1 MVQSSFDEFDAP
13 QEKAKPRVKLTL
25 AEFEEANPEIA
36 AWWNGSTSDFAHS
49 LRDFVHR
56 NGKLS
61 ERQMA
66 AAVSNVEKLKA
77 ALRDR
82 QNAPTIDISHIVDSF
97 KNAQSNGIL
106 RPKLRL
112 LKGEDTFVF
121 SRAPANGA
129 NPGSIYVTTGDD
141 LYLGKI
147 LDGKFY
153 KSREC
158 GQIFERLVLEVCDK
172 PEQAAVAYG
181 QKFGA
186 CSCCGRT
193 LTNALSI
200 ELGIGP
206 ICRSNFFG

>member
-13 QEKAKPRVKLTL
+13 QEKAKPRGKLTL

-66 AAVSNVEKLKA
+66 AAMSNVEKLKA
-77 ALRDR
+77 ALRGR

-112 LKGEDTFVF
+112 LNGEDAFVF
-121 SRAPANGA
+121 SRAPAVGA
-129 NPGSIYVTTGDD
+129 NPGAIYVVRDEV
-141 LYLGKI
+141 YMGKI
-147 LDGKFY
+147 QDGKFY
-153 KSREC
+153 RSGPCDAIVEAS
-158 GQIFERLVLEVCDK
+158 ILEACDK
-172 PEQAAVAYG
+172 PEQAAIAYG